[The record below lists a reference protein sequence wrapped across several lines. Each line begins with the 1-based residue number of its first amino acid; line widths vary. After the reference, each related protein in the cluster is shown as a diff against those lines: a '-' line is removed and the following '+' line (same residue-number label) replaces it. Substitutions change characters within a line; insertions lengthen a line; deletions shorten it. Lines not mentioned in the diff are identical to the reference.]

1 MNNGAGAFSIRRIL
15 AAVDA
20 SPNSL
25 DILETAAILASGLRA
40 ELSGIFVEDINL
52 LRLAGLPFARELAWS
67 SSAELHLDYQRMERV
82 LRGRAA
88 HAQQAVVSITTQLK
102 VHSTLQIVR
111 GHVVQELLR
120 AAEGMDLL
128 ILGKAGASPGKKL
141 GNVAQR
147 MALEAPCSVLLLAD
161 KGKLRHG
168 PVMVPFAGLGPAEE
182 RLLGAAA
189 QIARLEQNI
198 LLVAIPA
205 QTEGDYRHLQNQAR
219 RLLGE
224 GSLAVSYQ
232 AVKSPDARCYQRL
245 IEEEGVGLMV
255 LAGDREEIAG
265 LENKLAALDCSILV
279 VR

>member
-1 MNNGAGAFSIRRIL
+1 
-15 AAVDA
+15 
-20 SPNSL
+20 
-25 DILETAAILASGLRA
+25 
-40 ELSGIFVEDINL
+40 
-52 LRLAGLPFARELAWS
+52 
-67 SSAELHLDYQRMERV
+67 
-82 LRGRAA
+82 
-88 HAQQAVVSITTQLK
+88 
-102 VHSTLQIVR
+102 
-111 GHVVQELLR
+111 
-120 AAEGMDLL
+120 
-128 ILGKAGASPGKKL
+128 
-141 GNVAQR
+141 

-161 KGKLRHG
+161 KGKRRLG

-205 QTEGDYRHLQNQAR
+205 QTEADSRYLQNQAWH
-219 RLLGE
+219 LLGE

-232 AVKSPDARCYQRL
+232 AVKSPDTRCYQRL